1 MEHERVGVTGYFS
14 RLVGGLVVCAVVAVT
29 LHAEVAAGAILATV
43 MLLAL
48 VASFALLRGAH

>member
-1 MEHERVGVTGYFS
+1 MRDERDAVIGYFS
-14 RLVGGLVVCAVVAVT
+14 RLVGGLVACAVGAVT

-48 VASFALLRGAH
+48 AASYVILRA